1 MSIDT
6 TQTTYGAD
14 EVAELFGYSTGF
26 VDQHADDL
34 PVAPIRVGRTLRW
47 PAAPVLRSLGI
58 ETGGES

>member
-14 EVAELFGYSTGF
+14 EVAELYGVSEWLVY
-26 VDQHADDL
+26 QRPDDL